1 MGEPLERSVR
11 RYLIESELAN
21 MRRLFTVTAVAVIVA
36 LPVIAFDQP
45 YGGLRLLDGYTFERS
60 HTFDTI
66 NGVISKD
73 GGLRIEFES
82 GVSEGYAVDP
92 GKKSQ
97 YIWYREQVV
106 NGHKVML
113 ALTNSEG
120 TPWRPE
126 KERNPKPRQI
136 LMVTFPGRF
145 GGLDAANFSAEVLNQ
160 QEVVDMLLMVLTFDP
175 NK

>member
-1 MGEPLERSVR
+1 
-11 RYLIESELAN
+11 
-21 MRRLFTVTAVAVIVA
+21 MRKLFAATAIAVLMA
-36 LPVIAFDQP
+36 LPVTAFDQP
-45 YGGLRLLDGYTFERS
+45 YGGLRLLDGYRFERS

-66 NGVISKD
+66 NGVIFRD

-82 GVSEGYAVDP
+82 GPGEGYAVDP
-92 GKKSQ
+92 KNKSK

-106 NGHKVML
+106 KGNKVIL

-136 LMVTFPGRF
+136 LMVTFPGKL
-145 GGLDAANFSAEVLNQ
+145 GGFDAANFYAEVLDQ
-160 QEVVDMLLMVLTFDP
+160 QEVADVLLMVLTFDP